1 MTFDPTIT
9 FGAVLNAAVLLVGFV
24 VAFTRIGGR
33 LDLLNMRLDSTEK
46 TTTRRLESIEESLLT
61 TAEDNRRLATLE
73 ERLTNHVKM
82 LTVLQ
87 RDVSD
92 LRRGDG
98 FIRNTRQQGGIDGE
112 YP

>member
-1 MTFDPTIT
+1 MAFDPTIT

-33 LDLLNMRLDSTEK
+33 LDLINQRMDLSEQVQTNRLEAIEASLKSAAEDQ
-46 TTTRRLESIEESLLT
+46 RRLS
-61 TAEDNRRLATLE
+61 TLE

-98 FIRNTRQQGGIDGE
+98 FIRSTRQQGGIDGE

>member
-1 MTFDPTIT
+1 MSFDPTIT

-33 LDLLNMRLDSTEK
+33 LDLLNQRLDSTEK
-46 TTTRRLESIEESLLT
+46 VTTRRLENIEESLLT

-82 LTVLQ
+82 LTIAQ
-87 RDVSD
+87 RDISD

-98 FIRNTRQQGGIDGE
+98 FIRASRQQGGVDGE
-112 YP
+112 Y